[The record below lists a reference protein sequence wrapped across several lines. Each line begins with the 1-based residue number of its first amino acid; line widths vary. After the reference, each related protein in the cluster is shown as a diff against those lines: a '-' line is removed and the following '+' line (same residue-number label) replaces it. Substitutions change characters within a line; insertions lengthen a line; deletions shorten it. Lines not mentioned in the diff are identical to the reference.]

1 MVSELCL
8 SSVKSLA
15 ESIAT
20 RALSSEEVV
29 RTFLERI
36 EAVNPQLNAVVQLA
50 SERALTEARA
60 ADAGLARGE
69 SHGPLHGV
77 PMTIKDSL
85 DTEGVVSTGGTKG
98 RAAFVPERDATVVS
112 RLRAAGAIL
121 LGKTNTPELTLSF
134 ETNNA
139 IYGRTSNPYD
149 VDRTSGGSS
158 GGAAAI
164 VAAGGSPFDIG
175 SDFAGSIRVPAHC
188 CGIAGIKPSSGRVPR
203 TGHIYPFGGVL
214 DSFQQIGPLARS
226 VDDLALLL
234 PLLSGP
240 DWIDPMVVPM
250 PLGDPQQVALRELRV
265 AFHTD
270 NGVATPTEETM
281 EAIRSAARA
290 VGEAGAHVEELRPP
304 GIEESYEIATALF
317 SADGGAA
324 SRRLLEAA
332 GTEDSSLGDRG
343 EALSPVERDALH
355 HRWDQFRSSMLSYLA
370 DWDVLLS
377 PVNANPALP
386 HGESMA
392 AGLAGFS
399 YTMTYNLLGWPGT
412 VVRGGTSPEG
422 LPIGVQVVSR
432 PWREDVGLAVG
443 SHLEQAL
450 GGFRPP
456 AL

>member
-1 MVSELCL
+1 MATELYL
-8 SSVKSLA
+8 SSATSLA
-15 ESIAT
+15 KSIAA
-20 RALSSEEVV
+20 RSLSSEEVV
-29 RTFLERI
+29 RAFLERI
-36 EAVNPQLNAVVQLA
+36 EAVNTELNAVVQLA
-50 SERALTEARA
+50 SERALPEARA
-60 ADAGLARGE
+60 ADAALAPGQ
-69 SHGPLHGV
+69 SLGPLHGV

-85 DTEGVVSTGGTKG
+85 DTEGVISTGGTKG
-98 RAAFVPERDATVVS
+98 RAAYVAVRDASVVA

-149 VDRTSGGSS
+149 LARTSGGSS

-175 SDFAGSIRVPAHC
+175 SDFGGSIRLPAHC

-203 TGHIYPFGGVL
+203 TGHIYPFGGIL

-226 VDDLALLL
+226 VEDLALLL
-234 PLLSGP
+234 PVISGP
-240 DWIDPMVVPM
+240 DWIDPMIVPM
-250 PLGDPQQVALRELRV
+250 PLGDPNEVALPELRV

-270 NGVATPTEETM
+270 NGVATPTQEIV
-281 EAIRSAARA
+281 EAIRSAGRA
-290 VGEAGAHVEELRPP
+290 VGETGAHVEELRPP
-304 GIEESYEIATALF
+304 GIDESYEIASSLF

-324 SRRLLEAA
+324 SRRLLAAA

-355 HRWDQFRSSMLSYLA
+355 KRWDRFRSSMLSFLA

-392 AGLAGFS
+392 EGLAGFS

-412 VVRGGTSPEG
+412 VVRGGTSPDG
-422 LPIGVQVVSR
+422 LPIGVQIVSR
-432 PWREDVGLAVG
+432 PWREDVGLAVA

-456 AL
+456 PL